1 MKVWLV
7 ASGLL
12 RGWLS
17 VRERRRDAGKC
28 DNLSFLGC
36 VSVVNGYS
44 AGRYDRVCPSS

>member
-28 DNLSFLGC
+28 DNLSFLG
-36 VSVVNGYS
+36 VFLE
-44 AGRYDRVCPSS
+44 RKE